1 MKELGEYLKDTR
13 MNNGVSIEEAAEDN
27 NLSTSQLENIENGN
41 VRAFKD
47 VYKLKEYIQI
57 YSKYLGLDPNDILD
71 EFNEFLFEHTSK
83 ISLDDILEA
92 KKKMEEK
99 EEKRIQSP
107 YTKEYKKK
115 IDYRPFFYG
124 IMILGLIALVL
135 YFVVLFLTKEEEH
148 HEVLIRNDR
157 EAIYEFTY

>member
-13 MNNGVSIEEAAEDN
+13 VNNGVSIEEAAEDN